1 MTDRLSGVVLLPTDG
16 SPAGPPVDVLLADGR
31 IAAIA
36 PAAEPPARRLLA
48 MPALINA
55 HDHARP
61 LSPTSFGAAGKPL
74 ETWLLRLAAMPA
86 IDPYLGALAAFGRA
100 ARAGAGSVMAHYTRF
115 HGPMPPVEEVKEV
128 ARAAKD
134 VGVRVTLAVF
144 MRDRNPLVY
153 AGEDSVLM
161 KLPDDIRVAIEAQFL
176 SSMPRVVE
184 QIASV
189 EAIAAETES
198 ALFSV
203 QFGPSGPQWCSDE
216 LIAGIAEASRQTRR
230 RVQMHLLETRY
241 QRAFADRA
249 YPEGVVERL
258 KTLGLLT
265 PRLTLAHCVH
275 ARPAELD
282 AIAAAGAILATN
294 PSSNLHLKSGIAPI
308 SEALRRGCRV
318 ALGVDASAFAEDDDI
333 VREMRLGHFL
343 HGGWGFDK
351 VIERGDWLSAMV
363 AIGRFANGAPGPG
376 ALSIGA
382 PADILAL
389 DLDALDRDAV
399 MAVEPVDLVFARATA
414 AHVARL
420 FVAGQEVVR
429 DGRLIRVDLDAVEGE
444 LRVQYRARMSSR
456 AAFLEAWAGLEPAV
470 AEHYRDGLGCC

>member
-153 AGEDSVLM
+153 DGEDSVLM
-161 KLPDDIRVAIEAQFL
+161 KLPDDVRVAIEAQFL
-176 SSMPRVVE
+176 SSMPGVVE

-216 LIAGIAEASRQTRR
+216 LIAGIAEASRQTGR
-230 RVQMHLLETRY
+230 RVHMHLLETRY

-318 ALGVDASAFAEDDDI
+318 ALGVDASAFDEDDDI

-351 VIERGDWLSAMV
+351 VIERGAWLSAMV
-363 AIGRFANGAPGPG
+363 ANGRFANGAPGPG

-420 FVAGQEVVR
+420 FVAGQEIVR